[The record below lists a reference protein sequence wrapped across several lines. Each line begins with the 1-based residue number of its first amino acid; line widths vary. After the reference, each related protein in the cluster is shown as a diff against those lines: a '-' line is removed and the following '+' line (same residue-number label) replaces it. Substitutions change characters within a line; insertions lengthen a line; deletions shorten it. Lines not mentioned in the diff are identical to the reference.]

1 MIDMEWISVKDR
13 LPELEQLV
21 LAVLNEPN
29 KRFNYPYAENV
40 LILYRRGIPYTTGYE
55 IKWERPFGGE
65 TIDYN
70 NKVIYWMPIP
80 QLPSNK

>member
-1 MIDMEWISVKDR
+1 MEWISVKDK

-29 KRFNYPYAENV
+29 KRFNYPYEENV
-40 LILYRRGIPYTTGYE
+40 LILYRRRIPYATGYE
-55 IKWERPFGGE
+55 IEWERPFGGE